1 MLHEQMSKLNKDS
14 VELWDKIYSE
24 MMSPW
29 MNQWQ
34 TLMQDSMTQMLQA
47 MRMSYETG
55 VSTAN
60 RMLEQNM
67 SCFLKSYQHG
77 SDYQKQ
83 AWESMKEAQE
93 TQEEKTKEFLSN
105 VKNIISEEEGK
116 RGHRDQPQYQA

>member
-14 VELWDKIYSE
+14 VELWDKIYLE
-24 MMSPW
+24 MMTPW
-29 MNQWQ
+29 MKQWQ
-34 TLMQDSMTQMLQA
+34 DLMQDSMSQMLQA

-67 SCFLKSYQHG
+67 SIFLKSYQQ
-77 SDYQKQ
+77 SSEYQKH

-105 VKNIISEEEGK
+105 VKDIISEEEAK
-116 RGHRDQPQYQA
+116 RGQRDQPHYQA